1 MMAVYLVLTHDPGYA
16 LVIDHM
22 PACPQFQR
30 DSTIAISHSPEYIVD
45 VFYQMGQLSIT
56 ECGSSRP
63 GLMMEQ
69 AWGR

>member
-1 MMAVYLVLTHDPGYA
+1 MLCAGSPVTVYLMLTHDPGYA

-30 DSTIAISHSPEYIVD
+30 DSTITIAREYIVD

-56 ECGSSRP
+56 E
-63 GLMMEQ
+63 
-69 AWGR
+69 